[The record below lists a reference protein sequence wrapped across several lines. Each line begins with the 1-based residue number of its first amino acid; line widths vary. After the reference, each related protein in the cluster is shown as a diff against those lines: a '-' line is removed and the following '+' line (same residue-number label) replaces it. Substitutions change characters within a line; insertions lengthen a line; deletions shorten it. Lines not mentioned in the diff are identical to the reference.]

1 MSNFSYLINA
11 SVFLSRREEP
21 IVLDGMIKALNIVS
35 DYDRKVFPTIKLILD
50 LSSEAY
56 YAIQQDEDVKFAI
69 TVKKTNQAQ
78 LENNTTTLYSYFIKD
93 KIFIP
98 LDRDKTP
105 INNES
110 GLTAQDDQVPS
121 LRAVFTLMSQEDLDN
136 NKRLVNAVLTD
147 TDMESAILYLANKFS
162 NKPVIF
168 EKPDNERLYKQIIF
182 PPNNVIRSLKYLDTV
197 YGIYNNGLRVFF
209 DLNAYYI
216 INKLDNKEVVTMK
229 GDAKD
234 VFINVYSE
242 NNVNAESLLYNDVK
256 GEGEGEHF
264 HSLKVHINDVRFV
277 NYEDSKREFVGTNNI
292 ILSQRNDD
300 LTKNNYGEPN
310 SLKTRVYYN
319 RYDNAFKEKE
329 MLTGGLKGK
338 FMVATFDSLDI
349 NAIACNHEFF
359 VEFAN
364 TNYRHYNGEYHIIKA
379 ESTFIVGD
387 NNYSTLQSKLY
398 FMKV

>member
-1 MSNFSYLINA
+1 MSNFSYLVNA
-11 SVFLSRREEP
+11 SVFLSQREEP
-21 IVLDGMIKALNIVS
+21 IVLDGMIKAISITS
-35 DYDRKVFPTIKLILD
+35 DYDRKVFPTIKLVMD

-56 YAIQQDEDVKFAI
+56 YSIQQDNDVKFAI
-69 TVKKTNQAQ
+69 TIKKTSQTQ
-78 LENNTTTLYSYFIKD
+78 LENNITTLYSYFIKN

-110 GLTAQDDQVPS
+110 GLTAQNDQIPT
-121 LRAVFTLMSQEDLDN
+121 LRAIFTLMSQEDLNN
-136 NKRLVNAVLTD
+136 NKRLVNSVLMD

-162 NKPVIF
+162 DKPVIF
-168 EKPDNERLYKQIIF
+168 ERPDNQKLYKQIIF

-216 INKLDNKEVVTMK
+216 INKLDNKEVITVK

-234 VFINVYSE
+234 VFINVYGD
-242 NNVNAESLLYNDVK
+242 NNSSPESLIYNDTK

-277 NYEDSKREFVGTNNI
+277 NYEDSKKEFIGTNNI
-292 ILSQRNDD
+292 IISQRDDD
-300 LTKNNYGEPN
+300 LNRNNYGEPN

-329 MLTGGLKGK
+329 MLNSGLKGM
-338 FMVATFDSLDI
+338 FMVATFDGLDI
-349 NAIACNHEFF
+349 DAIACNHQFF
-359 VEFAN
+359 VEF
-364 TNYRHYNGEYHIIKA
+364 TNKNYKHYNGEYHIMKA
-379 ESTFIVGD
+379 ESTFVIGD
-387 NNYSTLQSKLY
+387 NSYSTLQSKLY